1 MKNLTA
7 LIVDSSPSYTNLI
20 ASALLEIGL
29 LNENIFTTKRYVGA
43 LEFLTDKKPQL
54 LITEFQVDAK
64 FGLELVTM
72 HTANSPNNISIIMT
86 HNNSSSS
93 IAEAAEELVDDYIVK
108 PFQSGMLANRLRQL
122 IDRKLNPSDY
132 IKAIREGKQA
142 LLDGQLKD
150 AEHKFSAALQ
160 HQEKPTLAHYYLGYT
175 KFKETEYQFATDEFA
190 KGLTL
195 QPLHYRCLTGKFD
208 TFYEQKDFGNAYTVA
223 NTIIENYPIGPKRL
237 GQLFISAVFSGKLD
251 EVPHYFQLFA
261 QLDHKTPELRHVFS
275 AALFTAGRSNLNNK
289 ALTKAVECFELGVQ
303 VLGADSEYI
312 SKIVKVLL
320 RGDAQAVSQAARFLQ
335 QFPSSKVGSKEY
347 ENLYFLFNC
356 KTLPL
361 SKVIDQGRKMAAQNR
376 MDAESYE
383 TFIRLLISD
392 NKTVLAEDISERYQ
406 RAFPN
411 QPPSREKA

>member
-20 ASALLEIGL
+20 TAALLEIGL
-29 LNENIFTTKRYVGA
+29 QQDNIFTTKRYVGA
-43 LEFLTDKKPQL
+43 REYLTDNKPGL
-54 LITEFQVDAK
+54 LITEFQIDSK
-64 FGLELVTM
+64 FGLELVAL
-72 HTANSPNNISIIMT
+72 HTTNNPNNISIIMT

-108 PFQSGMLANRLRQL
+108 PFQSGMLANRLRNL
-122 IDRKLNPSDY
+122 IDRKLNPSEY
-132 IKAIREGKQA
+132 IKHIREGKQA
-142 LLDGQLKD
+142 LFDGELKD
-150 AEHKFSAALQ
+150 AEHKFAAALQ

-175 KFKETEYQFATDEFA
+175 KFKETEYQFANDEFV
-190 KGLTL
+190 KGLEM

-208 TFYEQKDFGNAYTVA
+208 TLYEQKDYNNAYTVA
-223 NTIIENYPIGPKRL
+223 NTIVENYPIGPKRL
-237 GQLFISAVFSGKLD
+237 GQLFISAVFAGKLD

-261 QLDHKTPELRHVFS
+261 QLDHKTQELRQIFS

-289 ALTKAVECFELGVQ
+289 ALGKAVECFELGIQ
-303 VLGADSEYI
+303 VLGADSDYI
-312 SKIVKVLL
+312 SKVVKVLL
-320 RGDAQAVSQAARFLQ
+320 RGDAQAVHQAARFLQ
-335 QFPSSKVGSKEY
+335 QFPANKVGSKEY

-392 NKTVLAEDISERYQ
+392 NKTVLAEDIIERYQ
-406 RAFPN
+406 RAFPKRQN
-411 QPPSREKA
+411 ADEKA

>member
-20 ASALLEIGL
+20 SSALLEIGL
-29 LNENIFTTKRYVGA
+29 QSENIMTTKRYVGA
-43 LEFLTDKKPQL
+43 REFINDKKPQL
-54 LITEFQVDAK
+54 LITEFQVDSK
-64 FGLELVTM
+64 FGLELVSL
-72 HTANSPNNISIIMT
+72 HTANSPNNISVIMT

-108 PFQSGMLANRLRQL
+108 PFQSGTLSSRLRNL
-122 IDRKLNPSDY
+122 IDRKLNPSEY
-132 IKAIREGKQA
+132 IKHIREGKQA
-142 LLDGQLKD
+142 LFDGQLKN
-150 AEHKFSAALQ
+150 AEYQFTAALQ

-175 KFKETEYQFATDEFA
+175 KFKETEYQFANDEFV
-190 KGLTL
+190 KGLSM

-208 TFYEQKDFGNAYTVA
+208 TYYEQKDYNNAYTVA

-237 GQLFISAVFSGKLD
+237 GQLFIAAVFSGKLD

-289 ALTKAVECFELGVQ
+289 DLGKAVECFELGVQ
-303 VLGADSEYI
+303 VLGPEVEYI
-312 SKIVKVLL
+312 SKVVKVLL
-320 RGDAQAVSQAARFLQ
+320 RGDAQAVNQAARFLQ
-335 QFPSSKVGSKEY
+335 QFPSNQVGSKEY

-361 SKVIDQGRKMAAQNR
+361 SKVIDQGRKMAANNR

-383 TFIRLLISD
+383 TFIRLLKND
-392 NKTVLAEDISERYQ
+392 NKLVLAEDITERYQ
-406 RAFPN
+406 RAYPK
-411 QPPSREKA
+411 QPTGVKA